1 MQEKEIRNFCI
12 IAHIDHGKSTLADRL
27 LEITGTVEKRKM
39 QAQYLDQLEL
49 ERERGITIKM
59 APVRMIYYSNRR
71 ITQNE
76 TQNNAEDENDLL
88 YKDLTY
94 EIRGA
99 AFEVRKKLG
108 LGHKEGV
115 YHNALAEEFHKRGLK
130 FESEKSIGVFYDD
143 KKVGTYQP
151 DFVIEDKVLIELKAL
166 PEIGHPQT
174 EQLWSYLKGSKYK
187 LALLVNFGT
196 KNLDIHRVVYDTARN
211 IPRDSAFLPRS
222 SAEVEYILNLID
234 TPGHSDFGYEVSRAL
249 QAVEGGI
256 LLVDAAQGIQAQT
269 LANFRSAKDAGLA
282 IIGAVNKIDLFPQ
295 GSPEVEKVRRELAK
309 LINAAP
315 EDILL
320 VSGKTGAGVQEL
332 LEKVVIKVPPPKQAP
347 GNGQGANRALIFDS
361 FYDDHKGVIVAVRV
375 FDGRIQNHDEF
386 ALGAVRASGK
396 LKEIGFFAPQMT
408 PAEEIGPG
416 EIGYV
421 ATGVKDTAMLKIG
434 DTLIAN
440 PAPGLDPKTV
450 ALHGYNEPHPVVY
463 VSFYPEETGD
473 YDLLKRSLMKLH
485 LNDSALAIEPDQNEV
500 LGRGFK
506 VGFLGRLH
514 FEITAERLKREF
526 NVGTVSTFPSV
537 LYKIKTKNEWRTI
550 IKPEDMPEVYEE
562 IMEPMVKITILVP
575 AGYLSAIFPIYGRF
589 RLKDVRTSTLE
600 DQARIDAIMPLAE
613 LISDFDDQLKSLTSG
628 FASMS
633 YELAG
638 YEKADIVRVDI
649 AVAGDNIPGLSRF
662 FPRATSETEGR
673 RMAEKL
679 KKTLPRQQF
688 SQAIQ
693 AKIGSKIIARE
704 DIPAM
709 KKELGNFG
717 KNGGDRT
724 RKMKLWAKQKR
735 GKEKLLANARVT
747 IPPELFK
754 ELLKK

>member
-1 MQEKEIRNFCI
+1 MGENIRNFCI

-59 APVRMIYYSNRR
+59 APVRMHYSSGG
-71 ITQNE
+71 
-76 TQNNAEDENDLL
+76 
-88 YKDLTY
+88 K
-94 EIRGA
+94 
-99 AFEVRKKLG
+99 
-108 LGHKEGV
+108 
-115 YHNALAEEFHKRGLK
+115 
-130 FESEKSIGVFYDD
+130 
-143 KKVGTYQP
+143 
-151 DFVIEDKVLIELKAL
+151 
-166 PEIGHPQT
+166 
-174 EQLWSYLKGSKYK
+174 
-187 LALLVNFGT
+187 
-196 KNLDIHRVVYDTARN
+196 
-211 IPRDSAFLPRS
+211 
-222 SAEVEYILNLID
+222 EYILNLID

-269 LANFRSAKDAGLA
+269 LANFRSAKDAGLT
-282 IIGAVNKIDLFPQ
+282 IIGAVNKVDLFPQ

-315 EDILL
+315 EEVLL
-320 VSGKTGAGVQEL
+320 VSGKTGAGIKEL
-332 LEKVVIKVPPPKQAP
+332 LDTVIAKVPPPHSQH
-347 GNGQGANRALIFDS
+347 QSANRHVSASLNRSLIFDS

-375 FDGRIQNHDEF
+375 FDGRIRNHDEF

-396 LKEIGFFAPQMT
+396 LKEIGFFTPQMT

-537 LYKIKTKNEWRTI
+537 LYRIKTKNEWRTI
-550 IKPEDMPEVYEE
+550 VKPEDMPEVYEE

-600 DQARIDAIMPLAE
+600 DQARIDAMMPLAE

-649 AVAGDNIPGLSRF
+649 AVAGDNVPGLSRF
-662 FPRATSETEGR
+662 FPRSTAETEGR

>member
-1 MQEKEIRNFCI
+1 MENNIRNFCI
-12 IAHIDHGKSTLADRL
+12 IAHIDHGKSTLTDRL
-27 LEITGTVEKRKM
+27 LEITGTVEPRKM

-59 APVRMIYYSNRR
+59 APVRMRYS
-71 ITQNE
+71 TQG
-76 TQNNAEDENDLL
+76 
-88 YKDLTY
+88 
-94 EIRGA
+94 R
-99 AFEVRKKLG
+99 
-108 LGHKEGV
+108 
-115 YHNALAEEFHKRGLK
+115 
-130 FESEKSIGVFYDD
+130 
-143 KKVGTYQP
+143 
-151 DFVIEDKVLIELKAL
+151 
-166 PEIGHPQT
+166 
-174 EQLWSYLKGSKYK
+174 
-187 LALLVNFGT
+187 
-196 KNLDIHRVVYDTARN
+196 
-211 IPRDSAFLPRS
+211 
-222 SAEVEYILNLID
+222 EYILNLID
-234 TPGHSDFGYEVSRAL
+234 TPGHSDFSYEVSRAL

-256 LLVDAAQGIQAQT
+256 LLVDATQGIQAQT
-269 LANFRSAKDAGLA
+269 LANFRSAKEGGLT
-282 IIGAVNKIDLFPQ
+282 IIGAINKVDLFPQ
-295 GSPEVEKVRRELAK
+295 DSPEVEKVRRELAK
-309 LINAAP
+309 LINTVP

-320 VSGKTGAGVQEL
+320 VSGKTGAGVKEL
-332 LEKVVIKVPPPKQAP
+332 LDTVVAKVPPPHSQHQSTNRRISAP
-347 GNGQGANRALIFDS
+347 LNRALIFDS

-375 FDGRIQNHDEF
+375 FDGRIQNHSTF
-386 ALGAVRASGK
+386 LLSAARTSGK
-396 LKEIGFFAPQMT
+396 LKEVGFFTPQMT

-421 ATGVKDTAMLKIG
+421 ATGVKDTAILKIG
-434 DTLIAN
+434 DTLITN
-440 PAPGLDPKTV
+440 PPPGLNPQTV

-485 LNDSALAIEPDQNEV
+485 LNDSALVIEPDQNEV

-537 LYKIKTKNEWRTI
+537 LYKIKIKNEWRTI
-550 IKPEDMPEVYEE
+550 VKPEDMPEVYDEV
-562 IMEPMVKITILVP
+562 MEPMAKITILVP
-575 AGYLSAIFPIYGRF
+575 AGYLSAIFPLYSRF
-589 RLKDVRTSTLE
+589 RLKEIRTSTLE

-638 YEKADIVRVDI
+638 YERADIVRVDI
-649 AVAGDNIPGLSRF
+649 AVAGENVPGLSRF
-662 FPRATSETEGR
+662 FPRATAEIEGR

-688 SQAIQ
+688 PQAIQ

-704 DIPAM
+704 DIPAIR
-709 KKELGNFG
+709 KELGNFG

>member
-1 MQEKEIRNFCI
+1 MENNIRNFCI

-27 LEITGTVEKRKM
+27 LETTGTVEKRKM

-59 APVRMIYYSNRR
+59 APVRMK
-71 ITQNE
+71 
-76 TQNNAEDENDLL
+76 
-88 YKDLTY
+88 YKDY
-94 EIRGA
+94 E
-99 AFEVRKKLG
+99 
-108 LGHKEGV
+108 
-115 YHNALAEEFHKRGLK
+115 
-130 FESEKSIGVFYDD
+130 
-143 KKVGTYQP
+143 
-151 DFVIEDKVLIELKAL
+151 
-166 PEIGHPQT
+166 
-174 EQLWSYLKGSKYK
+174 
-187 LALLVNFGT
+187 
-196 KNLDIHRVVYDTARN
+196 
-211 IPRDSAFLPRS
+211 
-222 SAEVEYILNLID
+222 LNLID

-256 LLVDAAQGIQAQT
+256 LLVDATQGIQAQT
-269 LANFRSAKDAGLA
+269 LANYRSAKNAGLA
-282 IIGAVNKIDLFPQ
+282 IIGAVNKVDLYPQ
-295 GSPEVEKVRRELAK
+295 DSPEVEKLRREVGK
-309 LINAAP
+309 LIDVGP
-315 EDILL
+315 EEILL
-320 VSGKTGAGVQEL
+320 TSGKTGAGVEQL
-332 LEKVVIKVPPPKQAP
+332 LETIIEKVPPPDTRIQNREYRVEKT
-347 GNGQGANRALIFDS
+347 NRALIFDS
-361 FYDDHKGVIVAVRV
+361 FYDDHKGVIASVRV
-375 FDGRIQNHDEF
+375 VDGHIRNHDDF
-386 ALGAVRASGK
+386 TLAAVKVSGK
-396 LKEIGFFAPQMT
+396 LKEIGFFSPQMT
-408 PAEEIGPG
+408 PAEEIGAG

-421 ATGVKDTAMLKIG
+421 ATGVKDTALLKIG
-434 DTLIAN
+434 DTLISN
-440 PAPGLDPKTV
+440 PPPGLDPKSV

-485 LNDSALAIEPDQNEV
+485 LNDSALTIEPDQNEV

-526 NVGTVSTFPSV
+526 DVGTVSTFPSV
-537 LYKIKTKNEWRTI
+537 LYRVKTKDGWKTI
-550 IKPEDMPEVYEE
+550 VKPEELPEVYEE
-562 IMEPMVKITILVP
+562 IEEPMVKITILVP
-575 AGYLSAIFPIYGRF
+575 AATLSAIFPIYGRF
-589 RLKDVRTSTLE
+589 RLKDVRTSTLD
-600 DQARIDAIMPLAE
+600 DQAQIDASMPLAE

-649 AVAGDNIPGLSRF
+649 AVAGDNVPGLSRF

-679 KKTLPRQQF
+679 KNTLPHQQF

-704 DIPAM
+704 DIPALR
-709 KKELGNFG
+709 KELGNFG

-735 GKEKLLANARVT
+735 GKEKLLENARVV
-747 IPPELFK
+747 IPPHLFK